1 MLFICFL
8 NLALWPNESLHI
20 GQVNNFFHKLHECKG
35 KVIFTIAFPCPN
47 CHAMVHRGNEAKP
60 LSVEALRGMMSVV
73 SCTPAKT

>member
-20 GQVNNFFHKLHECKG
+20 GQVNNSSISFMSVREGYIYHS
-35 KVIFTIAFPCPN
+35 IPCPN

-60 LSVEALRGMMSVV
+60 LSVEALRGMMSVA